1 MDQDIL
7 QVFQPKRD
15 SLMLTKV
22 FIIAVFVAILGS
34 LASGLLFLVKD
45 KGQSDRT
52 IKALTLR
59 ISLSLFLFLL
69 LFVLFAAGLITP
81 HGVQP

>member
-1 MDQDIL
+1 
-7 QVFQPKRD
+7 
-15 SLMLTKV
+15 MLTKV

-52 IKALTLR
+52 LKALTLR
-59 ISLSLFLFLL
+59 ISLSLFLFLV
-69 LFVLFAAGLITP
+69 LFLLFAAGLITP

>member
-1 MDQDIL
+1 
-7 QVFQPKRD
+7 
-15 SLMLTKV
+15 MLTKV
-22 FIIAVFVAILGS
+22 LIIAVFLTILGS

-59 ISLSLFLFLL
+59 ISLSVFLFLL
-69 LFVLFAAGLITP
+69 LFLLFAAGLITP

>member
-1 MDQDIL
+1 
-7 QVFQPKRD
+7 
-15 SLMLTKV
+15 MLTKV
-22 FIIAVFVAILGS
+22 LIIAVFLTILGS

-59 ISLSLFLFLL
+59 ISLSVFLFLL
-69 LFVLFAAGLITP
+69 LFLLFAAGLLTP